1 MILIEEKKYLELL
14 QQARQLDTPEKSLKF
29 VSLMK
34 EAYGFDHVSFATY
47 DETTESYVRVSGTYP
62 KEWIDFYRSI
72 QNREEVDPVLRHLKR
87 HKPFIWA
94 DMTDMTREEKDLMIQ
109 SFKLGVGPNGF
120 TLPFRSTDGRMSL
133 LSATQNDISAEDWR
147 KKVSVLKGDLVEI
160 GEILHAALL
169 TRTGVRPPSIDLSE
183 RSIACLKL
191 KGCGMNEEQIARI
204 LRISTRSVKNHLKT
218 ARDILGTR
226 NNEQAITFAFKLRF
240 IPFPGEGS
248 PQISGG

>member
-14 QQARQLDTPEKSLKF
+14 KQAGQLDTPDKSFEF

-47 DETTESYVRVSGTYP
+47 DESADTYIRVSGTYP
-62 KEWIDFYRSI
+62 KERVDFYRSVKE
-72 QNREEVDPVLRHLKR
+72 REKIDPILRHLKR

-94 DMTDMTREEKDLMIQ
+94 DMTDLTPEEKVLM
-109 SFKLGVGPNGF
+109 STSYRLGVGPNGF
-120 TLPFRSTDGRMSL
+120 TIPFLSSDGRMSL
-133 LSATQNDISAEDWR
+133 LSATQNDISADDWR
-147 KKVSVLKGDLVEI
+147 KKVSVQKDDLIEI
-160 GEILHAALL
+160 GEILHAAML
-169 TRTGVRPPSIDLSE
+169 TRIGVQPPSIDLSE

-191 KGCGMNEEQIARI
+191 KGCGMNEEQIART
-204 LRISTRSVKNHLKT
+204 LGISARSVKNHLKT
-218 ARDILGTR
+218 AREALGTR

-248 PQISGG
+248 PQISR

>member
-1 MILIEEKKYLELL
+1 MILIEEKKFLELL

-47 DETTESYVRVSGTYP
+47 DEATDTYIRVSGTYP
-62 KEWIDFYRSI
+62 KEWTDFYRSI
-72 QNREEVDPVLRHLKR
+72 ENREKCDPVLRHLKR
-87 HKPFIWA
+87 HKPFLWA
-94 DMTDMTREEKDLMIQ
+94 DMTDMSPEEKELMEN
-109 SFKLGVGPNGF
+109 SYRFGVGPNGF
-120 TLPFRSTDGRMSL
+120 TIPFRSSDGHMSL
-133 LSATQNDISAEDWR
+133 LSAAQNDISADDWR
-147 KKVSVLKGDLVEI
+147 KKISVLKKDLIDI

-169 TRTGVRPPSIDLSE
+169 TRIGIYPPSIELSD

-191 KGCGMNEEQIARI
+191 KGCGMNEEQIART

-218 ARDILGTR
+218 ARQALGTR

-248 PQISGG
+248 PQILS